1 MKIQNVQKTLTELQG
16 QVAEI
21 GEVLEVLDT
30 SIIELRDKDK
40 ATDSN
45 LVRLS
50 SAISSLVDRIEE
62 VRFNNDKREEAQT
75 ARDQSSVQSI
85 KDLTDLT
92 KLAFKKV
99 EKDVTTLLN
108 VDQRIIDSVTE
119 IKKFQD
125 DLVERAKRIVSTPAP
140 EPCLPFDHA
149 WVNKK
154 LSGVYAYVTEL
165 ETRLNKLENHTV
177 GVDFDYGIQDPK
189 PERTTYMGFDVRFK
203 DNRLLLETSEEFDI
217 FTVGEPY
224 GEIVKVTNYPGGVL
238 IDMKDWS
245 QYALS
250 GGPGLVQMYM
260 YLLRKA

>member
-1 MKIQNVQKTLTELQG
+1 MKIQNVQKTLTE
-16 QVAEI
+16 
-21 GEVLEVLDT
+21 
-30 SIIELRDKDK
+30 DK

-108 VDQRIIDSVTE
+108 VDQRIIDASAFLSTRVTTLE
-119 IKKFQD
+119 NAP
-125 DLVERAKRIVSTPAP
+125 VAVVPAP

-154 LSGVYAYVTEL
+154 LSGVYEYVTEL
-165 ETRLNKLENHTV
+165 ETRLSKLENHTV
-177 GVDFDYGIQDPK
+177 GVDFDYGIQEP
-189 PERTTYMGFDVRFK
+189 TTVFAPPVVSKEGFCTDTACSNKGF
-203 DNRLLLETSEEFDI
+203 NEHYF
-217 FTVGEPY
+217 
-224 GEIVKVTNYPGGVL
+224 
-238 IDMKDWS
+238 
-245 QYALS
+245 
-250 GGPGLVQMYM
+250 GPGCRFYTV
-260 YLLRKA
+260 KG